1 LRNQLTAVKGDLQ
14 VLLTAG
20 QKQDFIERGFSRRHF
35 GRIAALVGAGVS
47 SIPMFSEQAYAQLSK
62 VKGMPA
68 DAVKINANENPL
80 GPSNEAAEA
89 MHNVIKMGG
98 RYTYEL
104 TDEFQ
109 ETLAAQS
116 GVPAEYV
123 LPYPGS
129 SMPLHQS
136 ALGFTSPTKSWV
148 TAEPGYESG
157 ANAAKFIGAKVIRVP
172 LTKTYAHD
180 VKAMAAAD
188 PNAGAIYV
196 CNPNNPTGT
205 LTPTEDITWLANNL
219 PKGAV
224 LVIDEA
230 YIHISGAPMRTDL
243 VAAGKDVIILR
254 TFSKI
259 YGMAG
264 LRAGAAI
271 GRPDLLKKIS
281 PWSSGAL
288 PITGMA
294 GATASLKAKDL
305 VPVRRKIIGDVRN
318 DVFAFMDKGGYKYIP
333 SVSNKFMIDVGRPS
347 ADFTAA
353 LQKEKVYIANRWP
366 VWPTHV
372 RVSIGTQEEMD
383 KFKVAFTKVMHA

>member
-1 LRNQLTAVKGDLQ
+1 MILSKE
-14 VLLTAG
+14 

-35 GRIAALVGAGVS
+35 GRIAAIVSAGMA
-47 SIPMFSEQAYAQLSK
+47 SIPMSTEMAYAQLSK

-80 GPSNEAAEA
+80 GPSAEAAEA
-89 MHNVIKMGG
+89 IHNVVKLGG

-109 ETLAAQS
+109 ETLAKQS
-116 GVPAEYV
+116 GVSPDSV
-123 LPYPGS
+123 LPFAGS
-129 SMPLHQS
+129 SLPLHT
-136 ALGFTSPTKSWV
+136 AAFAFTSPTKPWV
-148 TAEPGYESG
+148 TGEPGYESG
-157 ANAAKFIGAKVIRVP
+157 ANAAKFIGSKVIRVP
-172 LTKTYAHD
+172 LVKGTYAHD
-180 VKAMAAAD
+180 VKAMVAAD
-188 PNAGAIYV
+188 ANAGVLYI

-205 LTPTEDITWLANNL
+205 LTPDADITWVANNL

-224 LVIDEA
+224 LVLDEA
-230 YIHISGAPMRTDL
+230 YTHISGAPLRTDL
-243 VAAGKDVIILR
+243 VAAGKDVVILR

-281 PWSSGAL
+281 SWSSGAL

-294 GATASLKAKDL
+294 GATASLKAADL
-305 VPVRRKIIGDVRN
+305 VPTRRKIIGDTRA
-318 DVFAFMDKGGYKYIP
+318 DVLAWLDKGGFEHTP
-333 SVSNKFMIDVGRPS
+333 SVSNHFMVNVNHSG
-347 ADFTAA
+347 AEFTAA

-366 VWPTHV
+366 VWPTWV
-372 RVSIGTQEEMD
+372 RVSVGTPEEME
-383 KFKVAFTKVMHA
+383 KFKAAFKKTMDVKA

>member
-1 LRNQLTAVKGDLQ
+1 L
-14 VLLTAG
+14 
-20 QKQDFIERGFSRRHF
+20 
-35 GRIAALVGAGVS
+35 
-47 SIPMFSEQAYAQLSK
+47 
-62 VKGMPA
+62 
-68 DAVKINANENPL
+68 
-80 GPSNEAAEA
+80 
-89 MHNVIKMGG
+89 GG

-109 ETLAAQS
+109 ETLAKQS
-116 GVPAEYV
+116 GVPADYV
-123 LPYPGS
+123 LPFAGS
-129 SMPLHQS
+129 SLPLHT
-136 ALGFTSPTKSWV
+136 AAFAFASPAKPWV
-148 TAEPGYESG
+148 TGEPGYESG

-172 LTKTYAHD
+172 LTKTYGHD
-180 VKAMAAAD
+180 VKAMVAAD
-188 PNAGAIYV
+188 PNAGVLYI
-196 CNPNNPTGT
+196 CNPNNPSGT
-205 LTPTEDITWLANNL
+205 LTPNDDITWVANNL

-224 LVIDEA
+224 LVLDEA

-243 VAAGKDVIILR
+243 VAAGKDVVILR

-281 PWSSGAL
+281 SWSSGAL

-294 GATASLKAKDL
+294 GATASLKAPDL
-305 VPVRRKIIGDVRN
+305 VPTRRKIIADVRN
-318 DVFAFMDKGGYKYIP
+318 DVFAFMDKNGYKYIP
-333 SVSNKFMIDVGRPS
+333 SVSNKFMVDVGRPS
-347 ADFTAA
+347 AEFTAA

-383 KFKVAFTKVMHA
+383 KFKIAFRKVMSSNA

>member
-1 LRNQLTAVKGDLQ
+1 MTFTNKT
-14 VLLTAG
+14 
-20 QKQDFIERGFSRRHF
+20 KQDFIERGFSRRHF
-35 GRIAALVGAGVS
+35 GRMAALVGAGMS
-47 SIPMFSEQAYAQLSK
+47 SIPMFTEQAYAQLSK
-62 VKGMPA
+62 VKGMPP

-80 GPSNEAAEA
+80 GPGPEAVEA
-89 MHNVIKMGG
+89 IHNVVKMGG

-116 GVPAEYV
+116 GVPADHV
-123 LPYPGS
+123 LPYAGS
-129 SMPLHQS
+129 SLPLHTS
-136 ALGFTSPTKSWV
+136 AFAFASPTRAWV

-180 VKAMAAAD
+180 VRAMAAAD
-188 PNAGAIYV
+188 TNAGALYV

-205 LTPTEDITWLANNL
+205 LTPSEDITWLANNL

-230 YIHISGAPMRTDL
+230 YIHIAGAPMRTDL
-243 VAAGKDVIILR
+243 VAAGKDVVILR

-271 GRPDLLKKIS
+271 GRPDLLKKINS
-281 PWSSGAL
+281 WSSGAL

-294 GATASLKAKDL
+294 GATASLKSKDL

-318 DVFAFMDKGGYKYIP
+318 DVFAFMDKGGYQYIP

-347 ADFTAA
+347 GEFTLA

-383 KFKVAFTKVMHA
+383 KFKVAFTKVMKA

>member
-1 LRNQLTAVKGDLQ
+1 LIFTPE
-14 VLLTAG
+14 

-35 GRIAALVGAGVS
+35 GRIAAIVSAGMA
-47 SIPMFSEQAYAQLSK
+47 SIPMSTEQAYAQLSK

-80 GPSNEAAEA
+80 GPSAEAAEA
-89 MHNVIKMGG
+89 IHNVVKLGG

-109 ETLAAQS
+109 ETLAKQS
-116 GVPAEYV
+116 GVPADYV
-123 LPYPGS
+123 LPFAGS
-129 SMPLHQS
+129 SLPLHT
-136 ALGFTSPTKSWV
+136 AAFAFASPTKPWV
-148 TAEPGYESG
+148 TGEPGYESG
-157 ANAAKFIGAKVIRVP
+157 ANAAKFIGARVIRVP

-180 VKAMAAAD
+180 VKAMVAAD
-188 PNAGAIYV
+188 PNAGVLYI

-205 LTPTEDITWLANNL
+205 LTPNDDLTWVANNL

-224 LVIDEA
+224 LVLDEA
-230 YIHISGAPMRTDL
+230 YTHISGAPMRTDL
-243 VAAGKDVIILR
+243 VAAGKDIVILR

-281 PWSSGAL
+281 SWSSGAL

-294 GATASLKAKDL
+294 GATASLKAPDL
-305 VPVRRKIIGDVRN
+305 VPTRRKIIGDVRN
-318 DVFAFMDKGGYKYIP
+318 DVFAFMDKNGYKYIP
-333 SVSNKFMIDVGRPS
+333 SVSNKFMVDVGRPS
-347 ADFTAA
+347 GEFTAG
-353 LQKEKVYIANRWP
+353 LQNEKVYIANRWP

-372 RVSIGTQEEMD
+372 RVSIGTQDEMD
-383 KFKVAFTKVMHA
+383 KFKVAFKKVMESKA

>member
-1 LRNQLTAVKGDLQ
+1 MT
-14 VLLTAG
+14 LTAG

-35 GRIAALVGAGVS
+35 GRIAALVGAGMS
-47 SIPMFSEQAYAQLSK
+47 SIPMFTEQAYAQLSK
-62 VKGMPA
+62 VKGMPP

-80 GPSNEAAEA
+80 GPGPEAVEA
-89 MHNVIKMGG
+89 IHNVVKMGG

-109 ETLAAQS
+109 ETLAALS
-116 GVPAEYV
+116 GVPADHV
-123 LPYPGS
+123 LPYAGS
-129 SMPLHQS
+129 SLPLHTS
-136 ALGFTSPTKSWV
+136 AFAFASPTRPWV

-157 ANAAKFIGAKVIRVP
+157 ANAAKFVGAKVIRVP
-172 LTKTYAHD
+172 LTRTWGHD
-180 VKAMAAAD
+180 VRAMAAAD
-188 PNAGAIYV
+188 PNAGALYV

-205 LTPTEDITWLANNL
+205 LTPNDDITWLANNL

-224 LVIDEA
+224 LVLDEA
-230 YIHISGAPMRTDL
+230 YIHIAGAPMRTDL
-243 VAAGKDVIILR
+243 VAAGKDVVILR

-271 GRPDLLKKIS
+271 GRPDLLRRIGS
-281 PWSSGAL
+281 WSSGAL

-294 GATASLKAKDL
+294 GATASLKSKEL

-347 ADFTAA
+347 GEFTLA

-383 KFKVAFTKVMHA
+383 KFKVAFTKVMNA

>member
-1 LRNQLTAVKGDLQ
+1 MI
-14 VLLTAG
+14 LTAG
-20 QKQDFIERGFSRRHF
+20 QKQDFIARGFSRRHF
-35 GRIAALVGAGVS
+35 GRIAAVVGAGMS
-47 SIPMFSEQAYAQLSK
+47 SMPMFTEQAYAQLSK

-80 GPSNEAAEA
+80 GPGPEAVEA
-89 MHNVIKMGG
+89 IHNVVKMGG

-116 GVPAEYV
+116 GVPADHV
-123 LPYPGS
+123 LPYAGS
-129 SMPLHQS
+129 SLPLHTS
-136 ALGFTSPTKSWV
+136 AFAFASPTRPWV
-148 TAEPGYESG
+148 QAEPGYESG
-157 ANAAKFIGAKVIRVP
+157 SSAAKFFGAKVIRVP
-172 LTKTYAHD
+172 LTKTYSHD

-205 LTPTEDITWLANNL
+205 LTPDADITWLANNL

-230 YIHISGAPMRTDL
+230 YIHIAGAPMRTDL
-243 VAAGKDVIILR
+243 VAAGKDVVILR

-271 GRPDLLKKIS
+271 GRPELLKRIS
-281 PWSSGAL
+281 SWSSGAL

-294 GATASLKAKDL
+294 GATASLKSKDL

-318 DVFAFMDKGGYKYIP
+318 DVFAFMDKNGYKYIP
-333 SVSNKFMIDVGRPS
+333 SVSNKFMVDVGRPS
-347 ADFTAA
+347 GEFTLA

-366 VWPTHV
+366 VWPTTV

-383 KFKVAFTKVMHA
+383 KFKVAFKKVMSA

>member
-1 LRNQLTAVKGDLQ
+1 M
-14 VLLTAG
+14 
-20 QKQDFIERGFSRRHF
+20 ERGFSRRHF
-35 GRIAALVGAGVS
+35 SRIAGLVGAGMS
-47 SIPMFSEQAYAQLSK
+47 SLPLFNAEQAYAQLSK

-80 GPSNEAAEA
+80 GPSTEAAEA
-89 MHNVIKMGG
+89 IHNVVKLGG

-104 TDEFQ
+104 TDEFA

-116 GVPAEYV
+116 GVPADHI
-123 LPYPGS
+123 LPFAGS
-129 SMPLHQS
+129 SLPLHTS
-136 ALGFTSPTKSWV
+136 AFAFASPTKPWV
-148 TAEPGYESG
+148 TGEPGYESG

-172 LTKTYAHD
+172 LTKTWAHD

-188 PNAGAIYV
+188 SNAGVLYI

-205 LTPTEDITWLANNL
+205 LTPNDDLTWIANNL
-219 PKGAV
+219 PNKDTV
-224 LVIDEA
+224 LVLDEA
-230 YIHISGAPMRTDL
+230 YTHISGAPMRTDL
-243 VAAGKDVIILR
+243 VAAGKNVVILR

-264 LRAGAAI
+264 LRAGAAV
-271 GRPDLLKKIS
+271 GRPDLLKKINS
-281 PWSSGAL
+281 WSSGAL

-305 VPVRRKIIGDVRN
+305 VPTRRKIIGDVRN
-318 DVFAFMDKGGYKYIP
+318 DVFAFMDKNGYKYIP
-333 SVSNKFMIDVGRPS
+333 SLSNKFMVDVQRPS
-347 ADFTAA
+347 AEFTAA

-383 KFKVAFTKVMHA
+383 KFKVAFKKVMETKA

>member
-1 LRNQLTAVKGDLQ
+1 VT
-14 VLLTAG
+14 LTAG

-35 GRIAALVGAGVS
+35 GRIAALVGAGMS
-47 SIPMFSEQAYAQLSK
+47 SIPMFTEQAYAQLSK
-62 VKGMPA
+62 VKGMPP

-80 GPSNEAAEA
+80 GPGPEAVEA
-89 MHNVIKMGG
+89 IHNVVKMGG

-116 GVPAEYV
+116 GVPADHV
-123 LPYPGS
+123 LPYAGS
-129 SMPLHQS
+129 SLPLHMS
-136 ALGFTSPTKSWV
+136 AFAFASPTRAWV

-188 PNAGAIYV
+188 PNAGALYV

-205 LTPTEDITWLANNL
+205 LTPPEDITWLADNL

-224 LVIDEA
+224 LVLDEA
-230 YIHISGAPMRTDL
+230 YIHIAGAPMRTDL
-243 VAAGKDVIILR
+243 VAAGKDVVILR

-281 PWSSGAL
+281 SWSSGAL

-294 GATASLKAKDL
+294 GATASLKSKDL

-333 SVSNKFMIDVGRPS
+333 SVSNKFMVDVGRPS
-347 ADFTAA
+347 ADFTLA

-383 KFKVAFTKVMHA
+383 KFKVAFTKVMNS